1 MKRVGV
7 GLVVLVCSGC
17 EGASGGGLSRP
28 VAVFPSKSE
37 IENVMGG
44 DAKPVAQ
51 VKTVDVPTWTIKTAV
66 PAPNAA
72 YPAETA
78 WDHYFAEH
86 LADKA
91 KLSAALRCAATE
103 TARYFVEAGG
113 YPDDGTRRYLVERC
127 GSTLPTAQLGYLN
140 GDVPD
145 SVTDAVLIDKYKK
158 SIEELLSSG
167 PIESA
172 AQLGFGA
179 AREKGKVAIVVL
191 AGSPKA
197 ELGNFSPLVPGTS
210 FELSGKVS
218 ADSVFALAL
227 VNKGAAGVATCE
239 PDRRLKLPAVAFTCP
254 FDASDAQARVE
265 IATRK
270 ADRVLMNV
278 ELAALVRHEDDAGL
292 TYAPSAVGT
301 DAVAA
306 DATAFQT
313 ALFAEL
319 NEVRAKAGSSP
330 LALEPKQSDVNERL
344 APHLYV
350 ASTGGDAALADRIG
364 LGVLAGWDVGGVIR
378 DGGIYWGSV
387 TSTRSP
393 TRFLSYA
400 LESPFGRYIL
410 LDPQMSRIAVGA
422 SALPPSGA
430 MALLTTY
437 SLFQGK
443 DHTAD
448 ENTLFAELTKRRLA
462 RNHSAPKRT
471 EREVALATAL
481 ARVATHTATT
491 GDAMHEAMD
500 RVVTNEGRS
509 VGAWVVETADLRQI
523 PWTEAILTE
532 EPLEVEI
539 GVTHYKAPGGAWG
552 QYAVMVL
559 TRKPASLRTATGAG
573 PHAL

>member
-1 MKRVGV
+1 MKRVGL
-7 GLVVLVCSGC
+7 GVL
-17 EGASGGGLSRP
+17 AR
-28 VAVFPSKSE
+28 
-37 IENVMGG
+37 
-44 DAKPVAQ
+44 
-51 VKTVDVPTWTIKTAV
+51 
-66 PAPNAA
+66 
-72 YPAETA
+72 
-78 WDHYFAEH
+78 YFAEH
-86 LADKA
+86 VADKR
-91 KLSAALRCAATE
+91 KLSVALRCAATE

-127 GSTLPTAQLGYLN
+127 GSTLPSSQFGYLN

-145 SVTDAVLIDKYKK
+145 SVTDSALIDNYKK

-167 PIESA
+167 PIERS

-179 AREKGKVAIVVL
+179 ARGKGKVAIVVL

-197 ELGNFSPLVPGTS
+197 ELTRFSPLVPGTGV
-210 FELSGKVS
+210 ELSGKVS
-218 ADSVFALAL
+218 GDSVFALAL
-227 VNKGAAGVATCE
+227 VNDGASGVATCE
-239 PDRRLKLPAVAFTCP
+239 PDRRAKLPAFAFTCP
-254 FDASDAQARVE
+254 FDAGDAQARIE

-270 ADRVLMNV
+270 ADRVLMDV

-292 TYAPSAVGT
+292 TYTPTHVGT

-319 NEVRAKAGSSP
+319 NEVRSKAGASP

-344 APHLYV
+344 APHLYA
-350 ASTGGDAALADRIG
+350 ASAGGDASLADRIG

-393 TRFLSYA
+393 SRFLSYA

-410 LDPQMSRIAVGA
+410 LDPKMSRIAVGA
-422 SALPPSGA
+422 SAFPPSGA

-448 ENTLFAELTKRRLA
+448 ENTLFEELTKRRLA

-471 EREVALATAL
+471 AREVALDTAL
-481 ARVATHTATT
+481 ARVATHVETT
-491 GDAMHEAMD
+491 GDALHEAMD
-500 RVVTNEGRS
+500 RVVTNEQRS
-509 VGAWVVETADLRQI
+509 VGAWVVETADLKQI
-523 PWTEAILTE
+523 PWTDEILTE

-552 QYAVMVL
+552 QYAIMML
-559 TRKPASLRTATGAG
+559 TRKPASLRTANGAE